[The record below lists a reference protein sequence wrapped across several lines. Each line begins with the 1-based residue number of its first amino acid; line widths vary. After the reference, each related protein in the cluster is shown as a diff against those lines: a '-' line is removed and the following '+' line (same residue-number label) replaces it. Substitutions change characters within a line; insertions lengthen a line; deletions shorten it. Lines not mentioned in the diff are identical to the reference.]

1 MFNHKS
7 LTVSMLVC
15 LLGTNANA
23 AEVVDVSFDA
33 LPAAV
38 KTTALGIIDKQA
50 ISKIS
55 QVNDNNLIRFE
66 LEADKT
72 ENDKSVTSL
81 DLVIAANGKLMKLA
95 REVPYYALTY
105 LQMQAIERRYPG
117 IKVTEAESVD
127 IHFFDVVG
135 DMAGKPVQFRLYEDG
150 LIEEQANP

>member
-105 LQMQAIERRYPG
+105 PQMQAIERRYPG

>member
-1 MFNHKS
+1 MFNKKT
-7 LTVSMLVC
+7 LFTALLVC
-15 LLGTNANA
+15 LLGANAKA
-23 AEVVDVSFDA
+23 AEVVEVSFDA
-33 LPAAV
+33 LPEAV
-38 KTTALGIIDKQA
+38 KTTTLGIIDKQS

-72 ENDKSVTSL
+72 ENDKSVTRL

-95 REVPYYALTY
+95 REVPYYSLTY
-105 LQMQAIERRYPG
+105 PQMQAIEKRYPA

-135 DMAGKPVQFRLYEDG
+135 DMAGKPVKFRLYEDG
-150 LIEEQANP
+150 LIEDQSTP

>member
-1 MFNHKS
+1 MSNKIS
-7 LTVSMLVC
+7 LFTTLLVC
-15 LLGTNANA
+15 LLGTHAKA
-23 AEVVDVSFDA
+23 AEVVEVSFDA

-38 KTTALGIIDKQA
+38 KSTTLGIIDKTS

-72 ENDKSVTSL
+72 ENDKSVTKL

-95 REVPYYALTY
+95 REVPYFSLTY
-105 LQMQAIERRYPG
+105 PQMQQIEKRYPG

-135 DMAGKPVQFRLYEDG
+135 DMAGKPIKFRLYEDG
-150 LIEEQANP
+150 LIEDQSKP

>member
-1 MFNHKS
+1 MSNKIS
-7 LTVSMLVC
+7 LFTTLLVC
-15 LLGTNANA
+15 LLGTHAKA
-23 AEVVDVSFDA
+23 AEVVDISFDA
-33 LPAAV
+33 LPEAV
-38 KTTALGIIDKQA
+38 KSTTLGITDKTS

-72 ENDKSVTSL
+72 ENDKSVTKL

-95 REVPYYALTY
+95 REVPYYSLTY
-105 LQMQAIERRYPG
+105 PQMQQIEKRYPG

-135 DMAGKPVQFRLYEDG
+135 DMAGKPIKFRLYEDG
-150 LIEEQANP
+150 LIEDQSKP